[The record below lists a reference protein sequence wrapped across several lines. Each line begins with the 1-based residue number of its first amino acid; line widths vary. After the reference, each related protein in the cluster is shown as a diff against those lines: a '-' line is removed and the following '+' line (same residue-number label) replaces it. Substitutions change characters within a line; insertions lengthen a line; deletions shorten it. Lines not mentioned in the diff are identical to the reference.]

1 MAEKKFDPALVENR
15 SSEEK
20 FAYMFQFL
28 LDSVVES
35 EKDVMSEEEL
45 AAIKREG
52 DSVLAQYKAEN
63 NINTEI

>member
-35 EKDVMSEEEL
+35 AKDVMSEEEL